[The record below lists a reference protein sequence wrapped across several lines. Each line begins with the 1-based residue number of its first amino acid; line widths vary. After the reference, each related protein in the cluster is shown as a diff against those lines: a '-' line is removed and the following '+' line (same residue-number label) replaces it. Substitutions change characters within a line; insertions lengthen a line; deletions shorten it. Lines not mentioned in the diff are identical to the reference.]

1 MSELIREN
9 ANEQLNEIRK
19 SMQDIKIEFNKET
32 RDTEEKQSMMLA
44 MKKFS
49 VKYLTRQ
56 TGQKT

>member
-1 MSELIREN
+1 MSELIRKN

-32 RDTEEKQSMMLA
+32 RDTEEKQSMMLT

>member
-1 MSELIREN
+1 
-9 ANEQLNEIRK
+9 
-19 SMQDIKIEFNKET
+19 MQDIKIEFNKET

>member
-1 MSELIREN
+1 MSELIRKN

-44 MKKFS
+44 MKKI
-49 VKYLTRQ
+49 Q
-56 TGQKT
+56 C